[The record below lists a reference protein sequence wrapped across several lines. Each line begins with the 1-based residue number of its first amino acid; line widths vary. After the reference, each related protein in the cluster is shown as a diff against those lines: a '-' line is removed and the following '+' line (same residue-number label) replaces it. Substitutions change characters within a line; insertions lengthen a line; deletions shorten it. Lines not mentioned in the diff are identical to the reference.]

1 MGGLHSGGLAL
12 AKIVNVVDGFALQI
26 CWHIYLCALP
36 VRSSRLDFISSLAAF
51 FFFPLFFFLALL
63 ITNMAGCCFLVFVI
77 FVVFFE

>member
-51 FFFPLFFFLALL
+51 FFFPLFFFFGSFNNKHGWLL
-63 ITNMAGCCFLVFVI
+63 FSRLRYFCRI
-77 FVVFFE
+77 F